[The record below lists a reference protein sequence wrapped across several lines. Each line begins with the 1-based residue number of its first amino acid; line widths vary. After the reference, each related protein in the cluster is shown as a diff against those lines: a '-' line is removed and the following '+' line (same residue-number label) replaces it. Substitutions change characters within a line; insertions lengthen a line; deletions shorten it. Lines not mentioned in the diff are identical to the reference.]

1 MHTLRWFAATLVLT
15 AVAAASLASASPLR
29 RPLDDT
35 FGFQGKVTTR
45 IGEES
50 EASAIAQQRDGKIV
64 VAGWTRS
71 ADTYDFAVVRYRRN
85 GALDLHFGKRGIV
98 TTDFGSWDLA
108 SAMKL
113 QHDGKILV
121 LGEGGATGR
130 LAIARYTRHGSLD
143 TTFGTGGKVTAP
155 SVSGQAMA
163 LQADGKIV
171 TGGGSYGGFALARF
185 TPDGSPDPSFG
196 TDGVARVTFPL
207 SYSGV
212 YGLAL
217 QRDGKIVA
225 VGVNWEHEI
234 SQWALA
240 RFLRDG
246 RPDPSFGTEGRVTL
260 FEAPLSN
267 HAASA
272 VALQHDGKILV
283 AGDAFDGATLV
294 RLRRDGSLL
303 WRVGMSRSDPCCWF
317 PSAVRIQR
325 DGKIVVS
332 GATYDGRANGDF
344 TVARYTRR
352 GTPDTTFWAGGNEL
366 TTSITPTVDGATALV
381 LQRDGKIVL
390 AGFAGVSAVGP
401 DATTFA
407 LVRFA
412 KR

>member
-1 MHTLRWFAATLVLT
+1 MVISRVKGSARLPIGLVSPGWVGRRPSSGALPLSARLYNQIAAWTSYRPDARAVRWFAATLLLT
-15 AVAAASLASASPLR
+15 AVAGGSLASASPLR
-29 RPLDDT
+29 RPRDDT

-50 EASAIAQQRDGKIV
+50 VASAVAQQRDGKIV

-71 ADTYDFAVVRYRRN
+71 ANTYDFAVVRYRRN

-113 QHDGKILV
+113 QRDGKILV
-121 LGEGGATGR
+121 AGVGGATGQ
-130 LAIARYTRHGSLD
+130 LAIARYTRRGFLD

-155 SVSGQAMA
+155 GVSAQAMA

-171 TGGGSYGGFALARF
+171 TGGGWNRDFVLARF

-207 SYSGV
+207 WYSGV

-246 RPDPSFGTEGRVTL
+246 RPDPSFGTEGTVTL
-260 FEAPLSN
+260 FEAALSN

-272 VALQHDGKILV
+272 VALQHDGMIV
-283 AGDAFDGATLV
+283 VTGDAWDGATLV
-294 RLRRDGSLL
+294 RLRSDGSLL
-303 WRVGMSRSDPCCWF
+303 WTAGSRSDPCCWF
-317 PSAVRIQR
+317 PSALRIQR
-325 DGKIVVS
+325 DGKIL
-332 GATYDGRANGDF
+332 APARRTTGR
-344 TVARYTRR
+344 RR
-352 GTPDTTFWAGGNEL
+352 E
-366 TTSITPTVDGATALV
+366 TS
-381 LQRDGKIVL
+381 
-390 AGFAGVSAVGP
+390 
-401 DATTFA
+401 
-407 LVRFA
+407 
-412 KR
+412 